1 MCMQPYIY
9 IHICFCRQELYSW
22 WVQLYI
28 LFSLPKG
35 IYIWIYIRDLDN
47 CFECPFLEPCTSSIL
62 CCKIFKNDP
71 MHAWGLCKSIS
82 VEPLKSYD
90 FVELWAGRA
99 LTSTVI
105 RKSGRNV
112 AALDI
117 EYFKPNPEKPQRSNH
132 FDILTE
138 SRFLHPALI
147 WKRFSWFVFV

>member
-1 MCMQPYIY
+1 
-9 IHICFCRQELYSW
+9 
-22 WVQLYI
+22 
-28 LFSLPKG
+28 
-35 IYIWIYIRDLDN
+35 
-47 CFECPFLEPCTSSIL
+47 
-62 CCKIFKNDP
+62 

-138 SRFLHPALI
+138 SGFLHPALI